1 MKENKEGELVD
12 KRISD
17 WTQAESS
24 AETGRDVVH
33 KFTVRKPNGE
43 IVTASSE
50 SIPTLLGYV
59 KGEPMKGLPSVVSAV
74 KTLAK
79 QRMQLAIL
87 EAQEKEYNTLKE
99 KYEKAEKPEIVEAEN
114 RFARDGR
121 FSTYA
126 MGDARVNQDNK
137 YNPETKSYEK
147 APLEKENI
155 ENLEREWV
163 ENRVEEDG
171 GKYPRD
177 INELKQRIKRQE
189 RRVEEAT
196 KSKISIK
203 EEAPTARAE
212 ALVKEAE
219 EAPLTA
225 PALKDV
231 ESTDRIGG
239 HQMSK
244 TEYEALR
251 EKEQDLLYH
260 AKSMSYQY
268 ENLQDAKNKG
278 ASKKDIDKWI
288 EFGKFIKKYDT
299 TFHHDAQIRFAIGQR
314 LPIAKK
320 ALMSAPKVVEEI
332 KKELIS
338 GELRDSVKNKNIEL
352 SYAKSLID
360 NSGIYESYEKAK
372 ASNSNPEL
380 VKAVEELLG
389 AKETTTQTEF
399 TSKQEG
405 NASTEFDG
413 IKKPSKIKTK
423 SFDNK
428 YGNGAFERMQ
438 NITQNFED
446 IMDNLS
452 DKIKQDCI

>member
-1 MKENKEGELVD
+1 MVFKDGQWKQEVGGEITSVGQPVQKQAQEAFSGKTEAKAEETKPAPKGPETKGAEEAPKKTTEFSKAISASSRFRPREVVFFDTPIVGPNGNELISYQWAYEWTMKENKEGELVD

-50 SIPTLLGYV
+50 SIPSLLGYV

-114 RFARDGR
+114 RFARDGS

-155 ENLEREWV
+155 ENLERKWV

-189 RRVEEAT
+189 RKVEEAT

-203 EEAPTARAE
+203 EEAPTEKPTSAT
-212 ALVKEAE
+212 
-219 EAPLTA
+219 TA
-225 PALKDV
+225 A
-231 ESTDRIGG
+231 
-239 HQMSK
+239 
-244 TEYEALR
+244 
-251 EKEQDLLYH
+251 
-260 AKSMSYQY
+260 
-268 ENLQDAKNKG
+268 
-278 ASKKDIDKWI
+278 
-288 EFGKFIKKYDT
+288 
-299 TFHHDAQIRFAIGQR
+299 
-314 LPIAKK
+314 
-320 ALMSAPKVVEEI
+320 
-332 KKELIS
+332 
-338 GELRDSVKNKNIEL
+338 
-352 SYAKSLID
+352 
-360 NSGIYESYEKAK
+360 
-372 ASNSNPEL
+372 
-380 VKAVEELLG
+380 
-389 AKETTTQTEF
+389 QTEF
-399 TSKQEG
+399 TSKQESS
-405 NASTEFDG
+405 ASEEFDG
-413 IKKPSKIKTK
+413 TKKPSKIKMKT
-423 SFDNK
+423 FDGK
-428 YGNGAFERMQ
+428 HGKGAFERMQ
-438 NITQNFED
+438 NITDNFED
-446 IMDNLS
+446 IMDGLS
-452 DKIKQDCI
+452 DKIKQDCL